1 MTCTCG
7 NHKYPYDEQCI
18 DCKSGKLHPAV
29 KGQLNQIKREIGR
42 LMMIHP
48 VPYNELEIQYTL
60 YENIIKISIGEV

>member
-18 DCKSGKLHPAV
+18 DCKGKLHPAV
-29 KGQLNQIKREIGR
+29 KDKLNRIKQEIGR

-48 VPYNELEIQYTL
+48 VPYDKLLTQYTL
-60 YENIIKISIGEV
+60 YESVIKIHIGEV